1 MSHDPHIYAR
11 PKVDRDKRAQTVADL
26 IDQLREL
33 ETKTDPEGG
42 AELARGKNHAA
53 EKALALAS
61 GLVKVLAGWALDH
74 EAGLALK
81 GLKHVP
87 LRVVKPHEDPDLS
100 NAPPTDDDHRHEWYG
115 RNSIGGGNFP
125 GDLDPI
131 VARKWLMNLLRTN
144 TGIFDIGLRWDALI
158 ALEAADFGEIL
169 PFLKATKKNRKV
181 DWTILQ
187 LRLRAIECI
196 YYRVGQGM
204 KKYVAEEEVAKA
216 FDKDPTTIRSW
227 ERRLKSD
234 FGVAEVA
241 RRLEL
246 AQDAGVHLRNASDRD
261 RSEDT
266 RYDQKF
272 LEYCARQH
280 TAEMRK
286 GARPPSRGYPPV
298 Y

>member
-1 MSHDPHIYAR
+1 VPPDKVIYPR
-11 PKVDRDKRAQTVADL
+11 PEFDQAERDKYVARL

-33 ETKTDPEGG
+33 ETKTDPKGG
-42 AELARGKNHAA
+42 AESARGKNHAA

-61 GLVKVLAGWALDH
+61 ELVKVLAGWALDH

-87 LRVVKPHEDPDLS
+87 LRAVKPPKDPDHS
-100 NAPPTDDDHRHEWYG
+100 NTPPTDDDHRHEWFG

-131 VARKWLMNLLRTN
+131 VARKWLMNLLRAN
-144 TGIFDIGLRWDALI
+144 TGIFDLGLRWDALM
-158 ALEAADFGEIL
+158 ALEACDFGEIL
-169 PFLKATKKNRKV
+169 PLLKATKKNRKV

-241 RRLEL
+241 QRLEL
-246 AQDAGVHLRNASDRD
+246 ARNVGVHLRNANDRD
-261 RSEDT
+261 RAGQ
-266 RYDQKF
+266 YDQKA
-272 LEYCARQH
+272 LEYCAGQH
-280 TAEMRK
+280 KVEMKK
-286 GARPPSRGYPPV
+286 GARPLSRGYPAV
-298 Y
+298 F